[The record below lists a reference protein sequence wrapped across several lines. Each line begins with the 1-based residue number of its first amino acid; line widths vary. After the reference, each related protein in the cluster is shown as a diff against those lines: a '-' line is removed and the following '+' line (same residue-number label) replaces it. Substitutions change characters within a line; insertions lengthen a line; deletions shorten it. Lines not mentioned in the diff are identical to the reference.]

1 MIQKHTRNTPS
12 HLSDFDSTNARRQE
26 GSITIAFAKSIS
38 CALVQSIS
46 SVSRAINLQLWT
58 WYHVTLRYYVEYNM
72 KLPYCCWSVYLAG
85 YFTGLEML
93 RERLL
98 RARASL
104 VSSAHDVSLSFIL
117 SLSLCHLS
125 RDRRPRQLVEAHWDH
140 QQRHEQHKGLKGE
153 DTPCN
158 NTLRLPLHLVITSK
172 VSIQAAGMITFVCL
186 QGF

>member
-58 WYHVTLRYYVEYNM
+58 WYHVTLWYYVEYNM

-104 VSSAHDVSLSFIL
+104 LSSAHDVSLSFIL

-125 RDRRPRQLVEAHWDH
+125 RDRRPRQAASWWRLTGTTS
-140 QQRHEQHKGLKGE
+140 R
-153 DTPCN
+153 DTN
-158 NTLRLPLHLVITSK
+158 SIRGSRGKTLHVTTHC
-172 VSIQAAGMITFVCL
+172 ACHCT
-186 QGF
+186 

>member
-38 CALVQSIS
+38 

-58 WYHVTLRYYVEYNM
+58 WYHVTLWYYVEYNM

-104 VSSAHDVSLSFIL
+104 LSSAHDVSLSFIL

-125 RDRRPRQLVEAHWDH
+125 RDRRPRQAASWWRLTGTTS
-140 QQRHEQHKGLKGE
+140 R
-153 DTPCN
+153 DTN
-158 NTLRLPLHLVITSK
+158 SIRGSRGKTLHVTTHC
-172 VSIQAAGMITFVCL
+172 AYHCT
-186 QGF
+186 

>member
-58 WYHVTLRYYVEYNM
+58 WYHVTLRYYTLNTT
-72 KLPYCCWSVYLAG
+72 WSCHIAAEVYIWRGILQAWRCSEKDCS
-85 YFTGLEML
+85 GLE
-93 RERLL
+93 
-98 RARASL
+98 
-104 VSSAHDVSLSFIL
+104 
-117 SLSLCHLS
+117 HLS
-125 RDRRPRQLVEAHWDH
+125 CPRPMMSHCLLSSPWPQTQAGGQLVEAHWDH

>member
-12 HLSDFDSTNARRQE
+12 HRSDFDSTNARRQE

-46 SVSRAINLQLWT
+46 SVSLAINLQLWT

-104 VSSAHDVSLSFIL
+104 LPMMSHCLLSSPWACATSHGTADPG
-117 SLSLCHLS
+117 
-125 RDRRPRQLVEAHWDH
+125 RRP
-140 QQRHEQHKGLKGE
+140 
-153 DTPCN
+153 
-158 NTLRLPLHLVITSK
+158 
-172 VSIQAAGMITFVCL
+172 AGGGSLGPPAETRTA
-186 QGF
+186 